1 MFLCVGEI
9 NIETKIKKT
18 IKMKNNMKTMKLN
31 KTIALVV
38 SGACLFAS
46 CSKDPVTIDDGGN
59 KGVLPNGA
67 TITGTITENTTL
79 SKGNNYILKAGVHVK
94 QGATLTIEEGV
105 TVKSDPNEPVAA
117 YLLIEP
123 GAKINAV
130 GTENAPIVFTS
141 GKANPKTQDWGGII
155 LTGKAPINVE
165 GGAAASEMGA
175 GVTYGG
181 TNANDNSGVMK
192 YVRVEYTGKKS
203 NADKE
208 HNGFTF
214 EGVGAGTILEHLSV
228 FKGADD
234 GIEFFG
240 GTVNLKYAVVY
251 GAEDDSFD
259 WTYGWS
265 GKGQFWVAI
274 QGDDYADRAIEAD
287 NNGKNNSASPF
298 SNPML
303 SNLTLVGSTKAQTDD
318 GAGSIEAGKTRAM
331 KLREGTKG
339 KLQNIVAYGFHSG
352 IEVEHDQ
359 TFANMN
365 DGSLSLTGV
374 DIYGPKSWSY
384 KGYTGSTKPYEETG
398 AKNTSSTDD
407 TPSYITDIYVGSSK
421 TDASDPKQLDS
432 WFDAASYRGAV
443 ESAANNWLT
452 KGSWAKIK

>member
-1 MFLCVGEI
+1 MKI
-9 NIETKIKKT
+9 NELRNEKTKMINTMKT
-18 IKMKNNMKTMKLN
+18 ITLRKTF
-31 KTIALVV
+31 ALVLAG
-38 SGACLFAS
+38 SFLFAS
-46 CSKDPVTIDDGGN
+46 CSKDPSPIDNDGN
-59 KGVLPNGA
+59 NGVLPNGA

-79 SKGNNYILKAGVHVK
+79 SKGNTYVLKAGVHVK
-94 QGATLTIEEGV
+94 PGATLTIEEGV

-130 GTENAPIVFTS
+130 GTESAPIVFTS
-141 GKANPKTQDWGGII
+141 GQASPKTQDWGGII

-165 GGAAASEMGA
+165 GGVAASEMGA

-181 TNANDNSGVMK
+181 TDANDNSGVMK

-214 EGVGAGTILEHLSV
+214 EGVGAGTVLEHLSV

-274 QGDDYADRAIEAD
+274 QGDEYADRGIEAD
-287 NNGKNNSASPF
+287 NNGKNNLASPY
-298 SNPML
+298 SNPKI
-303 SNLTLVGSTKAQTDD
+303 SNLTLVGSTVAQSDD
-318 GAGSIEAGKTRAM
+318 GAGSVEAGKTRAM

-339 KLQNIVAYGFHSG
+339 ILQNVVAYGFHSG

-359 TFANMN
+359 TFVNMN
-365 DGSLSLTGV
+365 DGSLSLSSV
-374 DIYGPKSWSY
+374 DIYTPKAWSY
-384 KGYTGSTKPYEETG
+384 KGYIGSTKPYEDTA
-398 AKNTSSTDD
+398 AKNTSSTDLK
-407 TPSYITDIYVGSSK
+407 PSYITGVYIGSSK
-421 TDASDPKQLDS
+421 TDAADPTKLDS
-432 WFDAASYRGAV
+432 WFENAPYRGAV
-443 ESAANNWLT
+443 ESAANNWVT
-452 KGSWAKIK
+452 KGTWARVN

>member
-1 MFLCVGEI
+1 M
-9 NIETKIKKT
+9 KT
-18 IKMKNNMKTMKLN
+18 IKSTKIITLA
-31 KTIALVV
+31 IAG
-38 SGACLFAS
+38 SFLFAS
-46 CSKDPVTIDDGGN
+46 CSKDSDPIGNGPGNGILPDGVT
-59 KGVLPNGA
+59 V
-67 TITGTITENTTL
+67 TGEIKENITL
-79 SKGNNYILKAGVHVK
+79 SKGNTYILKAGVHVK
-94 QGATLTIEEGV
+94 PGATLTIEEGV

-123 GAKINAV
+123 GAKINAI
-130 GTENAPIVFTS
+130 GTESAPIVFTS
-141 GKANPKTQDWGGII
+141 GKASPKTQDWGGII
-155 LTGKAPINVE
+155 LTGRAPINVE
-165 GGAAASEMGA
+165 GGVAASEMGD

-181 TNANDNSGVMK
+181 TDANDNSGVMK

-214 EGVGAGTILEHLSV
+214 EGVGAGTTLEHLSV
-228 FKGADD
+228 YKGADD

-265 GKGQFWVAI
+265 GKGQFWVAV
-274 QGDDYADRAIEAD
+274 QGDDFADRGIEAD
-287 NNGKNNSASPF
+287 NNGNNNSASPF

-303 SNLTLVGSTKAQTDD
+303 SNITLVGSTIAQTDD

-339 KLQNIVAYGFHSG
+339 ILQNVVAYGFHSG

-365 DGSLSLTGV
+365 DGSLSLTSV
-374 DIYGPKSWSY
+374 DIYNPKTWSY
-384 KGYTGSTKPYEETG
+384 KGYTGSEKPFE
-398 AKNTSSTDD
+398 
-407 TPSYITDIYVGSSK
+407 
-421 TDASDPKQLDS
+421 DA
-432 WFDAASYRGAV
+432 
-443 ESAANNWLT
+443 
-452 KGSWAKIK
+452 

>member
-1 MFLCVGEI
+1 
-9 NIETKIKKT
+9 
-18 IKMKNNMKTMKLN
+18 MKLN
-31 KTIALVV
+31 KVLALTLAG
-38 SGACLFAS
+38 SLLFTA
-46 CSKDPVTIDDGGN
+46 CSKDPIIIDDGGN
-59 KGVLPNGA
+59 GGVLPNGA
-67 TITGTITENTTL
+67 TITGEIKENTTL
-79 SKGNNYILKAGVHVK
+79 SKGNSYVLKAGVHVK
-94 QGATLTIEEGV
+94 PGVTLTIEEGV
-105 TVKSDPNEPVAA
+105 VVKADPNEPAAA

-123 GAKINAV
+123 GAKINAI

-141 GKANPKTQDWGGII
+141 GKETPKTQDWGGII
-155 LTGKAPINVE
+155 LTGRAPINVE
-165 GGAAASEMGA
+165 GGVAASEMGA
-175 GVTYGG
+175 GVSYGG
-181 TNANDNSGVMK
+181 TDANDNSGVMK

-214 EGVGAGTILEHLSV
+214 EGVGAGTVLENISV

-274 QGDDYADRAIEAD
+274 QGDDFADRGIEAD
-287 NNGKNNSASPF
+287 NNGKNNVASPY
-298 SNPML
+298 SNPTL

-339 KLQNIVAYGFHSG
+339 ILQNVVAYGFHSG
-352 IEVEHDQ
+352 VEVEHDQ
-359 TFANMN
+359 TFVNMN
-365 DGSLSLTGV
+365 DGSLSLSSI
-374 DIYGPKSWSY
+374 DIFTPKAWSY
-384 KGYTGSTKPYEETG
+384 KAYTGTTKPYEAASANNTTG
-398 AKNTSSTDD
+398 ADAI
-407 TPSYITDIYVGSSK
+407 PAYITETYVGSSK
-421 TDASDPKQLDS
+421 ANAADPTKLDK

-443 ESAANNWLT
+443 ESASNNWVT
-452 KGSWAKIK
+452 KGTWAKIK

>member
-1 MFLCVGEI
+1 
-9 NIETKIKKT
+9 
-18 IKMKNNMKTMKLN
+18 MKTMNLN
-31 KTIALVV
+31 KTIALALTG
-38 SGACLFAS
+38 SFLFAS
-46 CSKDPVTIDDGGN
+46 CSKEPNPIDEGGN
-59 KGVLPNGA
+59 NGILPNGA

-79 SKGNNYILKAGVHVK
+79 SKGNTYILKAGVHVK
-94 QGATLTIEEGV
+94 SGATLTIEEGV
-105 TVKSDPNEPVAA
+105 TVKSDPVEPVAA

-130 GTENAPIVFTS
+130 GTESAPIVFTS
-141 GKANPKTQDWGGII
+141 GKSAPKTQDWGGII

-165 GGAAASEMGA
+165 GGVAASEMGA

-181 TNANDNSGVMK
+181 TDAYDNSGVLK

-214 EGVGAGTILEHLSV
+214 EGVGAGTILENISV

-274 QGDDYADRAIEAD
+274 QGDEYADRGIEAD
-287 NNGKNNSASPF
+287 NNGKNNLAAPF

-303 SNLTLVGSTKAQTDD
+303 SNITLVGSTKAQTDD

-339 KLQNIVAYGFHSG
+339 KLQNVVAYGFHSG
-352 IEVEHDQ
+352 VEVEHDQ
-359 TFANMN
+359 TFVNMN
-365 DGSLSLTGV
+365 DGSLSLSSV
-374 DIYGPKSWSY
+374 DVYTPKAWSY
-384 KGYTGSTKPYEETG
+384 KGYTGSTRPYEDAA
-398 AKNTSSTDD
+398 AKNASSAD
-407 TPSYITDIYVGSSK
+407 PKPAYITEIYVGSSK
-421 TDASDPKQLDS
+421 VDAADPKKLDS

-443 ESAANNWLT
+443 ESAANNWVT
-452 KGSWAKIK
+452 KGTWAKIK

>member
-1 MFLCVGEI
+1 M
-9 NIETKIKKT
+9 K
-18 IKMKNNMKTMKLN
+18 KMKLT
-31 KTIALVV
+31 KTIAFALMG
-38 SGACLFAS
+38 SLFFSACSEKSL
-46 CSKDPVTIDDGGN
+46 KIEDGGLV
-59 KGVLPNGA
+59 GTLPNGA
-67 TITGTITENTTL
+67 IITGEIKENTTL

-94 QGATLTIEEGV
+94 SGATLTIEEGV

-123 GAKINAV
+123 GAKIKAI

-155 LTGKAPINVE
+155 LAGKAPINVE
-165 GGAAASEMGA
+165 GGVAASEMGA
-175 GVTYGG
+175 GVSYGG
-181 TNANDNSGVMK
+181 THVNDNSGVMK

-274 QGDDYADRAIEAD
+274 QGDDFADRGIEAD
-287 NNGKNNSASPF
+287 NNGKNNLASPF

-303 SNLTLVGSTKAQTDD
+303 SNITLVGSIKAQTDD
-318 GAGSIEAGKTRAM
+318 GAGSAEVGKTRAM

-339 KLQNIVAYGFHSG
+339 VLQNIVAYGFHSG
-352 IEVEHDQ
+352 IEVEHEQ
-359 TFANMN
+359 TFKNMN
-365 DGSLSLTGV
+365 DGSLVLTGI
-374 DIYGPKSWSY
+374 DIFTAKPWSY
-384 KGYTGSTKPYEETG
+384 KGYIGTDKPFEKADANNQSG
-398 AKNTSSTDD
+398 TDVK
-407 TPSYITDIYVGSSK
+407 PSYISGVYIGSSE
-421 TDASDPKQLDS
+421 TNASDPTKLDK
-432 WFDAASYRGAV
+432 WFDAAPYRGAV
-443 ESAANNWLT
+443 ESTVKNWVN
-452 KGSWAKIK
+452 KGSWARIK

>member
-1 MFLCVGEI
+1 MK
-9 NIETKIKKT
+9 NPMRT
-18 IKMKNNMKTMKLN
+18 IKSTRI
-31 KTIALVV
+31 IALAIAG
-38 SGACLFAS
+38 SFLFAS
-46 CSKDPVTIDDGGN
+46 CSKDSDPIGN
-59 KGVLPNGA
+59 GPSTGVLPDGA

-79 SKGNNYILKAGVHVK
+79 SKGNTYVLKAGVHVK
-94 QGATLTIEEGV
+94 SGATLTIEEGV
-105 TVKSDPNEPVAA
+105 TVKSDANEPVAA

-130 GTENAPIVFTS
+130 GTESAPIVFTS
-141 GKANPKTQDWGGII
+141 GKASPKTQDWGGII

-165 GGAAASEMGA
+165 GGVAASEMGA

-181 TNANDNSGVMK
+181 TDANDNSGVMK

-214 EGVGAGTILEHLSV
+214 EGVGAGTILEHLAV
-228 FKGADD
+228 FNGADD

-265 GKGQFWVAI
+265 GKGQFWVAV
-274 QGDDYADRAIEAD
+274 QGDDFADRGIEAD
-287 NNGKNNSASPF
+287 NNGNNNSASPF

-303 SNLTLVGSTKAQTDD
+303 SNITLVGSTIAQTDD

-339 KLQNIVAYGFHSG
+339 ILQNVVAYGFHSG

-365 DGSLSLTGV
+365 DGSLSLTSV
-374 DIYGPKSWSY
+374 DIYNPKTWSY
-384 KGYTGSTKPYEETG
+384 KGYTGSEKPFEDAAANNIG
-398 AKNTSSTDD
+398 STDSK
-407 TPSYITDIYVGSSK
+407 PSYITDKYVGSS
-421 TDASDPKQLDS
+421 TTNAADPKQLDS

-443 ESAANNWLT
+443 ESAANNWVT
-452 KGSWAKIK
+452 KGTWAKIK